1 VHRQLILGPH
11 GYPLLGV
18 FPRARRDPLG
28 FFIEANRAYGDVVA
42 LPLGPR
48 RLYLLCHPDHV
59 KNVFQDHESVF
70 HKRDAAERIRPL
82 FGDSLTTVDGDD
94 WHRRRSL
101 MRPAFAPPRA
111 ASFVPLIARATETM
125 LERWREPAERRR
137 PFDVFVEMTEL
148 TRAIIRHALFGEV
161 PTEEARA
168 VGAAIGVVAERVNRG
183 LWSPLGWLPRFV
195 TSHGAYDRAVNEL
208 DAFVARRITDGRRRD
223 VGSDLLSTLRAARD
237 AETGVAYDDS
247 SLRDELK
254 ALFVAGHVTSASG
267 LAWIWYLLARNE
279 GARRRLQHEIR
290 SVLAARAPT
299 AEDFPHLEYTRMVID
314 ESLRLYPPTWVTAR
328 TTTEAVEV
336 GGYRLPAGA
345 TVLLSPYVTHRH
357 PRFWEDPERFEPER
371 FSSGHPARPR
381 YAYFPFGGGPRACI
395 GSVFA
400 LMEMQVIVAMVTQ
413 RYELDLAPGWRVEPA
428 PLTVLA
434 PRHGVGVVLQPVAR
448 RA

>member
-1 VHRQLILGPH
+1 VHRQVIPGPR

-28 FFIEANRAYGDVVA
+28 FFLAANRAYGDVVA

-48 RLYLLCHPDHV
+48 RLYLLCHPDHI
-59 KNVFQDHESVF
+59 KDVFQDHDRVF

-82 FGDSLTTVDGDD
+82 FGESLTTVDGDD

-101 MRPAFAPPRA
+101 MRPAFTPPRS

-125 LERWREPAERRR
+125 LERWREPAARRR
-137 PFDVFVEMTEL
+137 PFDVLVEMTEL
-148 TRAIIRHALFGEV
+148 TRAIIRLALFGEV
-161 PTEEARA
+161 PAEEARA
-168 VGAAIGVVAERVNRG
+168 VGEAIGVVAERVNRG
-183 LWSPLGWLPRFV
+183 LWSPLGWLPGFV
-195 TSHGAYDRAVNEL
+195 TSHRAYDRALNEL
-208 DAFVARRITDGRRRD
+208 DAFVARRITEGRRRD
-223 VGSDLLSTLRAARD
+223 AGPDLLSTLLAARD
-237 AETGVAYDDS
+237 AETGVGYDDS

-254 ALFVAGHVTSASG
+254 ALFVAGHVTSASA

-290 SVLAARAPT
+290 SALAARAPT
-299 AEDFPHLEYTRMVID
+299 AEDLPDLEYTRMVID

-328 TTTEAVEV
+328 TTTEDVEV
-336 GGYRLPAGA
+336 GGFRLPSGA

-357 PRFWEDPERFEPER
+357 PRFWENPERFEPER

-434 PRHGVGVVLQPVAR
+434 PRHGIGVVLQPVASG
-448 RA
+448 A